1 MLREAIKRAGGPTRV
16 AAVIGTTR
24 GAIYDF
30 IQRGR
35 VPAEHCPKIER
46 STNGVVRCEELNPD
60 VDWSYL
66 RSDSSPTLAACESSG
81 GES

>member
-1 MLREAIKRAGGPTRV
+1 MLKDAIKRAGGPTQV

-24 GAIYDF
+24 SAIYDF
-30 IQRGR
+30 MQRGK

-46 STNGVVRCEELNPD
+46 FTNGRVRCEELNPD

-66 RSDSSPTLAACESSG
+66 RSETSATMADCQGVG
-81 GES
+81 GAS